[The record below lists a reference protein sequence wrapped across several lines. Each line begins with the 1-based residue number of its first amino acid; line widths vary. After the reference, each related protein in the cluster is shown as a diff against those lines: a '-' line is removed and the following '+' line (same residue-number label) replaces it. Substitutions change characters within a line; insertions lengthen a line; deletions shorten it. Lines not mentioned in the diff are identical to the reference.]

1 MPLLYKW
8 REMYIERG
16 NPTNAA
22 HFGGPN
28 GLKGLEAQHCTDHIR
43 TPPCLLKCL
52 VDCNFFLNRV
62 HGGSW
67 EETGNTLFPG
77 DLVFLVFNNR
87 FDVEL
92 FRAGDGVIVPRK
104 RQWPDSGIA
113 LVTRGGPSFLAHSVV
128 VAYIAKL
135 VKKNTG

>member
-1 MPLLYKW
+1 
-8 REMYIERG
+8 
-16 NPTNAA
+16 
-22 HFGGPN
+22 
-28 GLKGLEAQHCTDHIR
+28 
-43 TPPCLLKCL
+43 
-52 VDCNFFLNRV
+52 V